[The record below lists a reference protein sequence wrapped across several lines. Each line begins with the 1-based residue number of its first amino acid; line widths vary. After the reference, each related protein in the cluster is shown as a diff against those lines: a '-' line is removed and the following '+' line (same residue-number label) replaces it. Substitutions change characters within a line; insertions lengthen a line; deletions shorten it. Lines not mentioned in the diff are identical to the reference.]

1 MELIL
6 FGAPGVGK
14 GTQAKILAEKSNLFH
29 ISTGDILREAIKN
42 GTDLG
47 KTAKSIVEKGELV
60 PDDIMGGIVKEVL
73 LSDKCKNGFI
83 LDGFPRTV
91 EQAIILDS
99 IFEELNLKNIKLLI
113 VDAEDS
119 ILIDRISGRKLC
131 KSCGFILSKG
141 TQLIDNKCPSC
152 GAVDSFIKRKDDD
165 EEVIKRR
172 LKIYHETTKPVLDFY
187 KGKMTQIVV
196 DGTQDIEKVTED
208 ILAKLA

>member
-14 GTQAKILAEKSNLFH
+14 GTQAKILAEKKNLFH
-29 ISTGDILREAIKN
+29 ISTGDILREAVKN
-42 GTDLG
+42 GTELG
-47 KTAKSIVEKGELV
+47 KSAKQIMDKGELV
-60 PDDIMGGIVKEVL
+60 PDSIMAGIVREVL
-73 LSDKCKNGFI
+73 QSDKCKNGFI

-91 EQAIILDS
+91 EQAAILDT
-99 IFEELNLKNIKLLI
+99 IFTELKFKDLKLVI
-113 VDAEDS
+113 VDADDS

-141 TQLIDNKCPSC
+141 ALLVDNKCPSC

-187 KGKMTQIVV
+187 KGRISKIVV
-196 DGTQDIEKVTED
+196 DGTQEIDKVTAD
-208 ILAKLA
+208 ILAELN